1 MKTAQFVERTGLDFL
16 TVKPGSKAGLA
27 CRDTAWMGTPEMRE
41 LGEEELKRHAKH
53 YLQECREELAEIQE
67 KLYADDRFAVL
78 MVFQAMDAAGKDGTI
93 EHVFSGV
100 NPAGCQVVSFKAPSP
115 EELDHTF
122 LWRIAKA
129 LPERGRI
136 GIFNRSHYEEVLV
149 VRVHPEFLEAQKL
162 PNTKPTEAFWQAR
175 YEDINAFERHL
186 DRNGTVVLKFFL
198 HVSRE
203 EQRKRFLARLKDPE
217 KHWKFSYGDLEES
230 RLWDTYM
237 AAYEE
242 ALTATSTD
250 WAPWHVIPADHKG
263 VMRALVSHVI
273 VERLRRLPLRYPEP
287 DAEKKAA
294 IDRALKELKEEER
307 AGTRAPEKK
316 GSAKAAR

>member
-1 MKTAQFVERTGLDFL
+1 MKTAQFVEQTGLAFL
-16 TVKPGSKAGLA
+16 KVKPGSKAGLA
-27 CRDTAWMGTPEMRE
+27 GRDTAWMGTPEMRE
-41 LGEEELKRHAKH
+41 LGEDRLKQHAKD
-53 YLQECREELAEIQE
+53 YLEECREELAEIQE

-100 NPAGCQVVSFKAPSP
+100 NPAGCQVASFKVPSA

-122 LWRIAKA
+122 LWRVTEA

-149 VRVHPEFLEAQKL
+149 VRVHPEYLEGQKL
-162 PNTKPTEAFWQAR
+162 PDPKPSAAFWQAR

-203 EQRKRFLARLKDPE
+203 EQRKRFLSRLSDPE

-230 RLWDTYM
+230 RLWDKYM

-242 ALTATSTD
+242 ALTATSTE
-250 WAPWHVIPADHKG
+250 WAPWHVIPADHKW

-273 VERLRRLPLRYPEP
+273 VERLRRLPLQYPKP
-287 DAEKKAA
+287 DAKKKEA
-294 IDRALKELKEEER
+294 IERALKELKEEESTGAR
-307 AGTRAPEKK
+307 RPEEK

>member
-1 MKTAQFVERTGLDFL
+1 MKNGTFADRIDVAALQIRPGSPAGLDRRKTAWRG
-16 TVKPGSKAGLA
+16 GGN
-27 CRDTAWMGTPEMRE
+27 
-41 LGEEELKRHAKH
+41 GEEGRRNGALKRQAKDR
-53 YLQECREELAEIQE
+53 LAASREELAEIQE
-67 KLYADDRFAVL
+67 RLYTADRYAVL
-78 MVFQAMDAAGKDGTI
+78 VLFQAMDAAGKDGTI
-93 EHVFSGV
+93 EHVFSGI
-100 NPAGCQVVSFKAPSP
+100 NPAGFQVASFKAPSA

-122 LWRIAKA
+122 LWRISKA

-149 VRVHPEFLEAQKL
+149 VRVHPEFLEGQRL
-162 PNTKPTEAFWQAR
+162 PAGTPDAAFWEAR

-203 EQRKRFLARLKDPE
+203 EQRKRFLARLKDPG

-230 RLWDTYM
+230 RRWDDYM

-242 ALTATSTD
+242 MLSRTSTD
-250 WAPWHVIPADHKG
+250 WAPWHVIPADDKPI
-263 VMRALVSHVI
+263 MRALVAEAI
-273 VERLRRLPLRYPEP
+273 LERLRSLPLAYPEP

-294 IDRALKELKEEER
+294 IARALKEMREEGRE
-307 AGTRAPEKK
+307 P
-316 GSAKAAR
+316 

>member
-1 MKTAQFVERTGLDFL
+1 MKTAQFVQETGLEFL
-16 TVKPGSKAGLA
+16 KVAPGSQARLA
-27 CRDTAWMGTPEMRE
+27 RRDTAWMGTAELRE
-41 LGEEELKRHAKH
+41 LGEEELKKHAKE
-53 YLQECREELAEIQE
+53 YLEECREELAEIQE

-122 LWRIAKA
+122 LWRVAKA

-149 VRVHPEFLEAQKL
+149 VRVHPEYLENQKL
-162 PNTKPTEAFWQAR
+162 PDPKPSAAFWQAR

-203 EQRKRFLARLKDPE
+203 EQRKRFLSRLNDPE

-230 RLWDTYM
+230 RRWEDYM
-237 AAYEE
+237 MAYEE
-242 ALTATSTD
+242 MLSRTSTD
-250 WAPWHVIPADHKG
+250 WAPWHVIPADDKS
-263 VMRALVSHVI
+263 VMRALVAEAI
-273 VERLRRLPLRYPEP
+273 LQRLRGLPLAYPEP

-294 IDRALKELKEEER
+294 IQRALKELREER
-307 AGTRAPEKK
+307 EP
-316 GSAKAAR
+316 

>member
-1 MKTAQFVERTGLDFL
+1 MKTEDFVKRTGLDFL
-16 TVKPGSKAGLA
+16 KVEPGSKAGLA
-27 CRDTAWMGTPEMRE
+27 KRDTAWMGTAEMRE
-41 LGEEELKRHAKH
+41 LGEETLKKHAKA
-53 YLQECREELAEIQE
+53 YLEECRKELAELQE
-67 KLYADDRFAVL
+67 KLYADDRYAVL

-100 NPAGCQVVSFKAPSP
+100 NPAGCQVASFKAPSP

-149 VRVHPEFLEAQKL
+149 VRVHPEYLEAQKL
-162 PNTKPTEAFWQAR
+162 PDPKPTSALWKGRF
-175 YEDINAFERHL
+175 EDINAFERHL
-186 DRNGTVVLKFFL
+186 DRNGTVILKFFL

-217 KHWKFSYGDLEES
+217 KHWKFSYRDLEES
-230 RLWDTYM
+230 RLWDKYM
-237 AAYEE
+237 EAYEE

-273 VERLRRLPLRYPEP
+273 IDRLRRLPIDYPKP
-287 DAEKKAA
+287 DAQKKEA
-294 IDRALKELKEEER
+294 IERALKELKE
-307 AGTRAPEKK
+307 G
-316 GSAKAAR
+316 G

>member
-1 MKTAQFVERTGLDFL
+1 MKTADFVKSTGLDFL
-16 TVKPGSKAGLA
+16 KVKPGSKAALDK
-27 CRDTAWMGTPEMRE
+27 RDTAWMGTAEMRE
-41 LGEEELKRHAKH
+41 LGEAELKNRAKE
-53 YLQECREELAEIQE
+53 YLEDCRKELSDMQER
-67 KLYADDRFAVL
+67 LYADDRFAVL

-93 EHVFSGV
+93 KHVFSGV

-122 LWRIAKA
+122 LWRVAKA

-149 VRVHPEFLEAQKL
+149 VRVHPEFLEGQKL
-162 PNTKPTEAFWQAR
+162 PDPKPTPALWKAR
-175 YEDINAFERHL
+175 YDDINAFERHL
-186 DRNGTVVLKFFL
+186 DRNGTAVLKFFL

-203 EQRKRFLARLKDPE
+203 EQRQRFLDRLKDKE

-230 RLWDTYM
+230 RLWDRYM
-237 AAYEE
+237 EAYEE
-242 ALTATSTD
+242 ALTQTSTD
-250 WAPWHVIPADHKG
+250 WAPWHVIPADHKW

-273 VERLRRLPLRYPEP
+273 IDRLRTLPLEYPKP

-294 IDRALKELKEEER
+294 IERALKELKGE
-307 AGTRAPEKK
+307 AGTQRD
-316 GSAKAAR
+316 

>member
-1 MKTAQFVERTGLDFL
+1 MKTAQFVERIGLEFL
-16 TVKPGSKAGLA
+16 KVAPGEPARLSE
-27 CRDTAWMGTPEMRE
+27 RDTGWMGTAELAE
-41 LGEEELKRHAKH
+41 LGEERLKEHARA
-53 YLQECREELAEIQE
+53 YLEECREELAELQE
-67 KLYADDRFAVL
+67 KLYADDRYAVL

-100 NPAGCQVVSFKAPSP
+100 NPAGCQVASFKAPSA

-122 LWRIAKA
+122 LWRVTKA

-149 VRVHPEFLEAQKL
+149 VRVHPDWLDKQKL
-162 PNTKPTEAFWQAR
+162 PHPKPDAAFWQAR

-230 RLWDTYM
+230 RLWDDYM

-242 ALTATSTD
+242 MLSRTSTD
-250 WAPWHVIPADHKG
+250 WAPWHVIPADHKW
-263 VMRALVSHVI
+263 VMRALVSHAI
-273 VERLRRLPLRYPEP
+273 IDRLRRLPLAFPKP

-294 IDRALKELKEEER
+294 IEKALRELT
-307 AGTRAPEKK
+307 ADG
-316 GSAKAAR
+316 